1 MMRKKTQWLFE
12 PPYSSNR
19 LKPIA
24 PASTVARKSKFT
36 SAQIRQEILAAQNI
50 AVERQPPS
58 TTIRTER
65 SERARHKDSVNGI
78 QGHHAF
84 PKYLGGLK
92 KQTLAYIPADLHY
105 LYHQEVDKIVRLPR
119 ISKGYRSL
127 IRVEREAIL
136 YKLQVHAKGFDRQH
150 GTNILYPMQIA
161 IRQAKQ
167 RGLI

>member
-19 LKPIA
+19 SKPVA
-24 PASTVARKSKFT
+24 PTSTVARKSKFT
-36 SAQIRQEILAAQNI
+36 SAQIRQDILAAQNI

-65 SERARHKDSVNGI
+65 SERARHRDTTQGTH
-78 QGHHAF
+78 GHHAF

-92 KQTLAYIPADLHY
+92 QQTLAYIPAAFHY
-105 LYHQEVDKIVRLPR
+105 LYHQEVDKIVQLPR
-119 ISKGYRSL
+119 SGKGYRSL
-127 IRVEREAIL
+127 SQVEREAIL
-136 YKLQVHAKGFDRQH
+136 YKLQAHAKGFDRQH

>member
-1 MMRKKTQWLFE
+1 MRKKTQWLFE

-19 LKPIA
+19 SKPVA

-50 AVERQPPS
+50 AVERQPPR

-65 SERARHKDSVNGI
+65 SERARHKDTTQGI
-78 QGHHAF
+78 QGHHAL
-84 PKYLGGLK
+84 PKYLGGLEQ
-92 KQTLAYIPADLHY
+92 QTLAYIPTVLHY

-119 ISKGYRSL
+119 SRKGYRNLS
-127 IRVEREAIL
+127 RAEREAIL
-136 YKLQVHAKGFDRQH
+136 HKLYAHAKGFDLQH
-150 GTNILYPMQIA
+150 RTNIAGSMQIA
-161 IRQAKQ
+161 IREIKK